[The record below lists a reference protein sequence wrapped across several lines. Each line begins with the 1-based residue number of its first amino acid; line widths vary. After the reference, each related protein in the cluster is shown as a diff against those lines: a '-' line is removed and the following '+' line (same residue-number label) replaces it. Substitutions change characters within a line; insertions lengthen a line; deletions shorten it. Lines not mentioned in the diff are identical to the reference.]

1 MRLIPCQG
9 CDILGLLCGLIII
22 SVVIDVV
29 LLVYQYIIFGF
40 FECSESIFRGDM
52 ACPRGF
58 KVPTNSLMGVIPI
71 ILKDDHPLL
80 R

>member
-1 MRLIPCQG
+1 
-9 CDILGLLCGLIII
+9 LLCGLIII
-22 SVVIDVV
+22 SVVDVV
-29 LLVYQYIIFGF
+29 LLVYQYIIFCF

-52 ACPRGF
+52 ACPGGF
-58 KVPTNSLMGVIPI
+58 KVPSDSLRGVITL